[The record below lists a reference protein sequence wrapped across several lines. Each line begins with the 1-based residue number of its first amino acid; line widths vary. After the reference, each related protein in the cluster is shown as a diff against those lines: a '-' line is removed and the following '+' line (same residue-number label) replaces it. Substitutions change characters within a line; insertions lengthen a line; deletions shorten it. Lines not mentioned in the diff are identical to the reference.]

1 MVNHMEPHHAAA
13 NDARPATTSIVPDA
27 SNIVVRKLTVDDIKE
42 ALRLG
47 FEDFKA
53 KPSHLFVLGLVYP
66 FGAALAAGVALGQDV
81 LPLVFPI
88 AAGLALMGPFA
99 AIILYEISR
108 RREQGREFS
117 WGDIG
122 QVFERASNWNIT
134 ILMIALT
141 AAFGVWLVLAQTIF
155 NATLG
160 YAGYVEPVEF
170 VQRVLTTP
178 EGWTLIVI
186 GNGVGFLI
194 AAVVLATNVV
204 SFPMLLDRNVG
215 APAAVA
221 TSLRVTAK
229 NPVIVALWGLTIVV
243 LMVVGALFFLVGLG
257 VVVPVLGHATWHL
270 YRKAVDHLD

>member
-1 MVNHMEPHHAAA
+1 MVNHMEAHHAAA
-13 NDARPATTSIVPDA
+13 NDARPATTSTVPDA
-27 SNIVVRKLTVDDIKE
+27 SNIVVRKLTIDDIKE
-42 ALRLG
+42 ALKLG
-47 FEDFKA
+47 LEDFKA
-53 KPSHLFVLGLVYP
+53 KPSHIFVLGLVYP

-81 LPLVFPI
+81 LPLAFPI

-108 RREQGREFS
+108 RREQGRDFN

-122 QVFERASNWNIT
+122 QVFDRASNWNIV
-134 ILMIALT
+134 ILMLALA
-141 AAFGVWLVLAQTIF
+141 AAFGIWLVLAQTIF

-160 YAGYVEPVEF
+160 YTGYVEPVEF
-170 VQRVLTTP
+170 IQRVFMTP
-178 EGWTLIVI
+178 EGWTLILV
-186 GNGVGFLI
+186 GNSVGFLI

-229 NPVIVALWGLTIVV
+229 NPVTIALWGLTIAV
-243 LMVVGALFFLVGLG
+243 LMVAGALFFLVGLG

-270 YRKAVDHLD
+270 YRKAVDR